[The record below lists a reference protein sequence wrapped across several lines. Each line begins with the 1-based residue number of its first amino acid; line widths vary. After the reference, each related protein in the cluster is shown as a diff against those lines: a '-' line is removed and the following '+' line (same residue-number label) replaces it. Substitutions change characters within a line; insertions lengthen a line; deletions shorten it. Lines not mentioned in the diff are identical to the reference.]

1 MTFRG
6 SFLIYTSFLS
16 VFPGESSALGHIL
29 LISTSEV
36 PSHADV
42 GIWLPG
48 PELVLTRHKAGGF
61 YYLIE
66 ATADPFPTVLL

>member
-1 MTFRG
+1 MTFQG

-16 VFPGESSALGHIL
+16 VFPGESSTLGHIL
-29 LISTSEV
+29 LISTSQV
-36 PSHADV
+36 PGHADV
-42 GIWLPG
+42 GIRLPG

-66 ATADPFPTVLL
+66 ATANPVSTVLL